1 MDQKS
6 EAEELLRALTQLT
19 HHPELE
25 PTEQLARGE
34 GALLWYLAKGH
45 DGATAGAL
53 REVLAVGSGRVA
65 NVLKSLEAKELITR
79 VPSDADG
86 RVVQVYLTHAGRN
99 YILERHNHL
108 VNWTMRLMEELGEE
122 DSRQTLHMLRKLLQA
137 SDRIRQKSR

>member
-45 DGATAGAL
+45 DGATAGAM
-53 REVLAVGSGRVA
+53 REVLADGSGRVA
-65 NVLKSLEAKELITR
+65 NVPKSLEAKELITR
-79 VPSDADG
+79 EKKKYARGLIENTTQPIGNIAIPCGYDSFAYFSKVYNPTYG
-86 RVVQVYLTHAGRN
+86 VRPRV
-99 YILERHNHL
+99 
-108 VNWTMRLMEELGEE
+108 
-122 DSRQTLHMLRKLLQA
+122 DRK
-137 SDRIRQKSR
+137 